1 MRIGLKKLYKEQIRP
16 SMFKTNVMY
25 SNIEQLP
32 KIRKVSINRGIGGT
46 LKNTKALTSNLE
58 EISLIA
64 GQKPKINKATKSI
77 AGFKIREGMIVGLSA
92 TLRRDR
98 MYAFLEKL
106 IHIVFPRVRDF
117 RGLNRSGFDKRGNY
131 NIGIDDQEAFPEV
144 TYGGVASVSGL
155 GLNIVT
161 TAKTDEEALTLLG
174 KMGFP
179 FIDKSNNNL

>member
-1 MRIGLKKLYKEQIRP
+1 MRIGLKKLYKEQVRP
-16 SMFKTNVMY
+16 FMKDKFMY
-25 SNIEQLP
+25 SNLEQLP
-32 KIRKVSINRGIGGT
+32 KIRKISVNRGIGGT

-58 EISLIA
+58 EISLIV
-64 GQKPKINKATKSI
+64 GQKPKVNKATKSV

-92 TLRRDR
+92 TLRKDK

-117 RGLNRSGFDKRGNY
+117 RGLDRSGFDKRGNY
-131 NIGIDDQEAFPEV
+131 NIGISDQEAFPEV
-144 TYGGVASVSGL
+144 TYEGVASINGL

-179 FIDKSNNNL
+179 FIDKNDSL

>member
-1 MRIGLKKLYKEQIRP
+1 MRIGLKKLYKEQVRP
-16 SMFKTNVMY
+16 FMKDKFTY
-25 SNIEQLP
+25 SNLEQLP
-32 KIRKVSINRGIGGT
+32 KIRKISVNRGIGGT

-58 EISLIA
+58 EISLIV
-64 GQKPKINKATKSI
+64 GQKPKINKATKSV

-92 TLRRDR
+92 TLRKDK

-117 RGLNRSGFDKRGNY
+117 RGLDRSGFDKRGNY

-144 TYGGVASVSGL
+144 TYEGVASVNGL
-155 GLNIVT
+155 GLSIVT

-179 FIDKSNNNL
+179 FIDKNDSL

>member
-1 MRIGLKKLYKEQIRP
+1 MRIGLKKLYKEQVRLF
-16 SMFKTNVMY
+16 MKDKFTY
-25 SNIEQLP
+25 SNLEQLP
-32 KIRKVSINRGIGGT
+32 KIRKISINRGIGGT

-58 EISLIA
+58 EISLIV
-64 GQKPKINKATKSI
+64 GQKPKVNKATKSV

-92 TLRRDR
+92 TLRKDK

-117 RGLNRSGFDKRGNY
+117 RGLDRSGFDKRGNY

-144 TYGGVASVSGL
+144 TYEGVASVNGL
-155 GLNIVT
+155 GLSIVT

-179 FIDKSNNNL
+179 FIDKNDSL

>member
-1 MRIGLKKLYKEQIRP
+1 MRIGLKKLYKEQVCLFIKNK
-16 SMFKTNVMY
+16 FTY
-25 SNIEQLP
+25 SNLEQLP
-32 KIRKVSINRGIGGT
+32 KIRKISVNRGIGGT

-58 EISLIA
+58 EISLIV
-64 GQKPKINKATKSI
+64 GQKPKVNKATKSV

-92 TLRRDR
+92 TLRKDK

-117 RGLNRSGFDKRGNY
+117 RGLDRSGFDKRGNY

-144 TYGGVASVSGL
+144 TYEGVASVNGL
-155 GLNIVT
+155 GLSIVT

-179 FIDKSNNNL
+179 FIDKNNSL